1 MVFVLLALSLVG
13 AISLHSIFVIGTLSL
28 SLCPTLWFPRD
39 FMNYSSSTITSFV
52 VVVVGLCSTGL
63 PIAFIAFVVYEKK
76 EQEIDSI
83 LLSLKSFVCKQKSDL
98 CEKLFGSKKHD

>member
-1 MVFVLLALSLVG
+1 M
-13 AISLHSIFVIGTLSL
+13 
-28 SLCPTLWFPRD
+28 PTLWFPPD
-39 FMNYSSSTITSFV
+39 FMNYNSSTITMV
-52 VVVVGLCSTGL
+52 LCSTGL

-83 LLSLKSFVCKQKSDL
+83 LLSLKSFVCKQKSDV